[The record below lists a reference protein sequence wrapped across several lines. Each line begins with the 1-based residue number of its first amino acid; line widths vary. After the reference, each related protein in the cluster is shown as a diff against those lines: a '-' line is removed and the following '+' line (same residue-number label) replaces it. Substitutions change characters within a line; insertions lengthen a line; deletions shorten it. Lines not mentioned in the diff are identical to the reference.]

1 MQMHIPTFTERYSWE
16 DFQLVE
22 DIRKILTMV
31 RDNRF
36 SGNYQP
42 YQVRTKNALY
52 QQFVSVPQANDF
64 IDIDLNVRTLKLEY
78 AIQVWE
84 IAQSLVRRK
93 FPIYLRN
100 RWEKQKDSPIKKFT
114 FIDSNRAEATT
125 YFLEMLQQVCASK
138 RVVVSEFSALK
149 RYDSPD
155 FDANQLEMN
164 VLVNQ
169 AQLSEEFIH
178 TLTHKIYQGEDL
190 GLQPKN
196 YSFSFEEIQ
205 DYFVFCDEK
214 LLGLLNAID
223 ENKFIP
229 EKLQTFFK
237 CAVDGDFDGLQTLL
251 SAGVPINSID
261 RDGETALTKVVKR
274 FNDYFQANDDE
285 KKIEELRAETMK
297 MMETLLTN
305 GADVNLFGFKGL
317 NALQYAAFS
326 HQPELIKILLE
337 HGANPN
343 FNYFPEEGEEQVKST
358 PLFTLLNSIPV
369 FEEEIAETNACIQLL
384 RDAGA
389 IG

>member
-169 AQLSEEFIH
+169 AQLSE
-178 TLTHKIYQGEDL
+178 
-190 GLQPKN
+190 
-196 YSFSFEEIQ
+196 
-205 DYFVFCDEK
+205 
-214 LLGLLNAID
+214 
-223 ENKFIP
+223 
-229 EKLQTFFK
+229 
-237 CAVDGDFDGLQTLL
+237 
-251 SAGVPINSID
+251 
-261 RDGETALTKVVKR
+261 
-274 FNDYFQANDDE
+274 
-285 KKIEELRAETMK
+285 
-297 MMETLLTN
+297 
-305 GADVNLFGFKGL
+305 
-317 NALQYAAFS
+317 
-326 HQPELIKILLE
+326 
-337 HGANPN
+337 
-343 FNYFPEEGEEQVKST
+343 
-358 PLFTLLNSIPV
+358 
-369 FEEEIAETNACIQLL
+369 
-384 RDAGA
+384 
-389 IG
+389 